1 MDVPLPSTGQ
11 GLGLPGRQD
20 RGGRGPAVLS
30 PHTDLLGAGWLQPGA
45 RWPPLCARTQPQ
57 GWLQYYLQIKTTEG
71 ITECDPEDTPR
82 ASPRE
87 PRPRGVGVDGRCPP
101 QWSLR
106 PHAGFTGSQVRSPA
120 SREAEA
126 AGMGRCAT
134 WLAWALV
141 TEPSGGVPG
150 GKDSPLRKG
159 RGQPGKRPGPVT
171 SLHPWAVLLL
181 LTMAPA
187 SKNGTE
193 AVSAGPTEPP
203 EGPSCLGLWLG
214 GSARWPMVSRQR
226 PTGSGFHVGSQ
237 ARAWWGCQRSPDQRH
252 RQHSW
257 ATLMRPRA
265 SPGNQSVPLHDA
277 AVKRPPCENVPDP
290 PRTQG

>member
-87 PRPRGVGVDGRCPP
+87 PKPRGVGVDGRCPP

-126 AGMGRCAT
+126 AGMGRWAT

-141 TEPSGGVPG
+141 TEPSGGAPG
-150 GKDSPLRKG
+150 GKDSPLGKGPRPARKEAWPCYFSAPLGSPLAPDHGPCLKERDRG
-159 RGQPGKRPGPVT
+159 RLCRSHGATRRTILPGSVVGRQCTLAHGLQTAADRLRLPCGVSGTGLVGVSTQP
-171 SLHPWAVLLL
+171 
-181 LTMAPA
+181 
-187 SKNGTE
+187 
-193 AVSAGPTEPP
+193 
-203 EGPSCLGLWLG
+203 
-214 GSARWPMVSRQR
+214 
-226 PTGSGFHVGSQ
+226 
-237 ARAWWGCQRSPDQRH
+237 
-252 RQHSW
+252 
-257 ATLMRPRA
+257 
-265 SPGNQSVPLHDA
+265 
-277 AVKRPPCENVPDP
+277 
-290 PRTQG
+290 